1 MSFRQ
6 GSWSACLR
14 QRASLA
20 RATTSAVLLLCAWCS
35 HARADDDALEPRS
48 ERSTARADA
57 RDNADAAT
65 DSLTR
70 RDAEVTPAELA
81 KLLARY
87 AREPSAARVV
97 AAALHA
103 QRRDPQRFADMTQR
117 ARLRGLIPSLD
128 LGVRRGQGVDL
139 RSTTSDELGVHLTTA
154 DDLML
159 FATLRFDL
167 GRLLFANEEVGIA
180 REARF
185 EREAQNELVRQ
196 VVHLY
201 FLRRR
206 LLLERDLRGGAS
218 LSHEVRIVEIEALL
232 DGFTDGAFQRMMQ
245 TPSRAWTTDAST
257 SASERR

>member
-1 MSFRQ
+1 MSFK
-6 GSWSACLR
+6 STA
-14 QRASLA
+14 A
-20 RATTSAVLLLCAWCS
+20 LLLAWSMCG
-35 HARADDDALEPRS
+35 HARADDDALEARS
-48 ERSTARADA
+48 DRSPSAVDA
-57 RDNADAAT
+57 RNASDAAAPT
-65 DSLTR
+65 TEGLTR
-70 RDAEVTPAELA
+70 SDADVTPEELA

-117 ARLRGLIPSLD
+117 SRLRGLIPSLD

-185 EREAQNELVRQ
+185 AREAQNELVRQ

-206 LLLERDLRGGAS
+206 LLLERDLRGSAS

-232 DGFTDGAFQRMMQ
+232 DAFTDGGFQRMMQ
-245 TPSRAWTTDAST
+245 TPSRAWTTDASI
-257 SASERR
+257 SAAERR